1 MCMENFANQLYRTL
15 RSTIVER
22 LRRLVRKKWVIRKRK
37 GKQFVIYR
45 LAEDKVIVWVWRINF
60 KMIWSNVN
68 PQMRII

>member
-60 KMIWSNVN
+60 KMIMV
-68 PQMRII
+68 

>member
-1 MCMENFANQLYRTL
+1 MENFANQLYRTL

>member
-1 MCMENFANQLYRTL
+1 MENFANQLYRTL

-60 KMIWSNVN
+60 KMIMV
-68 PQMRII
+68 